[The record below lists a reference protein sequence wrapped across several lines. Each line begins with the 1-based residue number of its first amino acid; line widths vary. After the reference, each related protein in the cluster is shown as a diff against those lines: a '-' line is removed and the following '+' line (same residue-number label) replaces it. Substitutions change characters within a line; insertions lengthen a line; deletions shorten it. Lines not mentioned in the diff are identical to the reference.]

1 MTNAGGSRLSRF
13 ARIQVLPDP
22 GAPWRPTWPFVLIAA
37 TAFPLALLPLGVPSN
52 AKLVTLAAVFFVI
65 AAGLTLLPSTR
76 SLLSSDDTLPD
87 QRWWLRPLAAQ
98 VPVLFWCLTVATLQ
112 ASGGGARAGYAPL
125 LILPIVAQAVTGTR
139 RDLFASLLLTTL
151 TLLLPV
157 LVVGPPRYPRS
168 EIRESVLWLISSA
181 GAGLVIEQLV
191 RAGREKQ
198 AAVSAVAQL
207 TRELDEAPDVGR
219 AIANGAV
226 RIIGADVALLHEP
239 AGPAGLA
246 RLGWAVSGSELAT
259 RSEGR
264 VEAPAPPEN
273 VATDSGP
280 GRVVAAREP
289 SFAIDDV
296 DPTDPTADELDGWLG
311 AQQVESVLHVRAT
324 RHWRRHVVLTLG
336 WRHIGVSAMHDVLP
350 IAELLANEAVAAFD
364 RADLVSGLASD
375 AAHDALT
382 GLPNRRA
389 WDKVL
394 ATEVSRAR
402 RSRQPLA
409 VVLLDLDH
417 FKAFNDTHGHV
428 AGDSLLHDAAQAWVS
443 DLRDTDMLAR
453 WGGEEFGLLLPNTHV
468 EVAVDVVERLRA
480 ETPGDQTVSAGLA
493 MFHPQSDA
501 TSLTDAAD
509 RALYAAKQAGRNR
522 LAIARV
528 DGKGDRVGVGVV
540 S

>member
-1 MTNAGGSRLSRF
+1 
-13 ARIQVLPDP
+13 VL
-22 GAPWRPTWPFVLIAA
+22 LAA
-37 TAFPLALLPLGVPSN
+37 TAFPLALLPLGTPSDPQ
-52 AKLVTLAAVFFVI
+52 LVILAAVFFVV

-76 SLLSSDDTLPD
+76 SLIVADDPASDR
-87 QRWWLRPLAAQ
+87 RWWLRPLAAQ

-112 ASGGGARAGYAPL
+112 ASGGGARAGYVPL
-125 LILPIVAQAVTGTR
+125 LILPIVAQAVIGTR
-139 RDLFASLLLTTL
+139 RDLLASLLLTTL

-157 LVVGPPRYPRS
+157 FVIGPPRYPRS
-168 EIRESVLWLISSA
+168 GIREATLWLICSA

-191 RAGREKQ
+191 RASRSKQ
-198 AAVSAVAQL
+198 AAVVAVAQL

-246 RLGWAVSGSELAT
+246 RLGWAVSGSPLPT
-259 RSEGR
+259 RSEAR
-264 VEAPAPPEN
+264 VESPAPPDH

-280 GRVVAAREP
+280 GRVVANR
-289 SFAIDDV
+289 DDSHLLDSV
-296 DPTDPTADELDGWLG
+296 DPAAGPLDAWLA
-311 AQQVESVLHVRAT
+311 AQKVTSVIHVKAT
-324 RHWRRHVVLTLG
+324 RHWRRHVVLSLG
-336 WRHIGVSAMHDVLP
+336 WHQIGVSAIHEILP

-394 ATEVSRAR
+394 TTEVSRAR
-402 RSRQPLA
+402 RSKQPLA

-417 FKAFNDTHGHV
+417 FKAFNDTHGHM
-428 AGDSLLHDAAQAWVS
+428 AGDALLHDAAQAWVS
-443 DLRDTDMLAR
+443 DLRDTDLLAR

-468 EVAVDVVERLRA
+468 EVAVDVIERLRA
-480 ETPGDQTVSAGLA
+480 ETPGNQTVSAGLA
-493 MFHPQSDA
+493 MFQPQADA

-522 LAIARV
+522 LAIARLE
-528 DGKGDRVGVGVV
+528 GDDEVKVGVV

>member
-1 MTNAGGSRLSRF
+1 
-13 ARIQVLPDP
+13 
-22 GAPWRPTWPFVLIAA
+22 VLIAA

-125 LILPIVAQAVTGTR
+125 LILPIVAQAVIGTR
-139 RDLFASLLLTTL
+139 RDLIGSLLLTTL

-157 LVVGPPRYPRS
+157 FVVGPPRYPRS

-191 RAGREKQ
+191 RASREKQ

-207 TRELDEAPDVGR
+207 TRELDETPDVGR

-246 RLGWAVSGSELAT
+246 RLGWAVSGAELAT
-259 RSEGR
+259 RSEAR
-264 VEAPAPPEN
+264 VEAPAPPDN
-273 VATDSGP
+273 VAADSGP
-280 GRVVAAREP
+280 GRVLAAREP
-289 SFAIDDV
+289 SFSLGEV
-296 DPTDPTADELDGWLG
+296 DPTADLLDAWLG
-311 AQQVESVLHVRAT
+311 AREVTSVLHVRAT

-336 WRHIGVSAMHDVLP
+336 WRQIGVSAMHDVLP

-394 ATEVSRAR
+394 TTEVSRAR

-493 MFHPQSDA
+493 MFHPQADA

-528 DGKGDRVGVGVV
+528 DGNGDGVGAGVV